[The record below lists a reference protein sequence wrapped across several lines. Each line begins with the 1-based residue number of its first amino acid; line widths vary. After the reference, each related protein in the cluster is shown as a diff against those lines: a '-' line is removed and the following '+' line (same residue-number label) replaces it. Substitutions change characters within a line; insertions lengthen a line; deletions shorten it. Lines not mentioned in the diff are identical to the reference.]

1 MSSEE
6 LASVLRAVRIHS
18 DRSFS
23 FPAGA
28 PPVRAESLTVALTH
42 ALYAGAF
49 AHGLDEEPRDADPA
63 SEADL
68 TRRLSR
74 ANRSR
79 DRWLDGWQVT
89 SVETSGAIVATR
101 DGRQRSAKPGEYA
114 LTFTRDLPP
123 RAGMAAM
130 LFIPRESLTM
140 QAHVYYALGET
151 LPDRDDVSRP
161 ARFYLRVPVDALPEL
176 YERLTGELN
185 RQELPF
191 TLKTMLA
198 PRDRDRRDATVL
210 YVQREHGARIEALL
224 LALPKALRAR
234 FGPGVPLFTR
244 SLGPGIGMAESPGG
258 GESFGM
264 QRSRLVA
271 EGIVDAWHGG
281 ANDEE
286 ATMRA
291 VQRRFETAGIDWSQ
305 PYLDA
310 APRVVLTAAN
320 VAQWLASRHG
330 GDSSTWSVSDRSSRN
345 RNFAVARADG
355 GGWFVKQLRVQV
367 PASLRMMQR
376 EAAILTWAAANEDVR
391 HLLPALG
398 GFDAHAQA
406 LTTEL
411 LAGAESVANI
421 ADRQTSTAIALA
433 AARSL
438 ALLHRQTPPR
448 SALLDRRPPDI
459 YTAHRGGPLLQWLGA
474 GQLEI
479 VDRVRESAI
488 LAPPLDQMAGE
499 WRTEQ
504 LIHGDVKWENCLWT
518 ASTGRMHWID
528 WELADAGDPLWDAGC
543 FVQSYLTRWP
553 EVDRRALDVFIDA
566 YAPEARPAILRCA
579 AARLVQTSLE
589 VMHGQPHP
597 TPLALRHLHAAKELM
612 RSSLPG

>member
-1 MSSEE
+1 MSEAE
-6 LASVLRAVRIHS
+6 LAAVLRAVRIHS
-18 DRSFS
+18 EDSFS

-28 PPVRAESLTVALTH
+28 PAVRAESLTVALTH
-42 ALYAGAF
+42 ALYTGAF
-49 AHGLDEEPRDADPA
+49 AFGPGEEPRDAGSIA
-63 SEADL
+63 EAEL
-68 TRRLSR
+68 TRWLSR

-79 DRWLDGWQVT
+79 DRWCDGWRIAAI
-89 SVETSGAIVATR
+89 EPSGAIVATC
-101 DGRQRSAKPGEYA
+101 DGRQRTAKPGEYA
-114 LTFTRDLPP
+114 LTFARDLPP
-123 RAGMAAM
+123 QVGMAAM
-130 LFIPRESLTM
+130 LFFPRESLTL

-151 LPDRDDVSRP
+151 LPDGQDASRP
-161 ARFYLRVPVDALPEL
+161 IRFYVRAPVDALPEL

-185 RQELPF
+185 RRELPF

-198 PRDRDRRDATVL
+198 PRERDRRDATVL
-210 YVQREHGARIEALL
+210 YVPREHCTRVEAILR
-224 LALPKALRAR
+224 ALPEALRAR
-234 FGPGVPLFTR
+234 LGPGVPLFTR
-244 SLGPGIGMAESPGG
+244 PVAPGIGMAESPGG

-271 EGIVDAWHGG
+271 EGIVDAWSAG
-281 ANDEE
+281 AEDEE
-286 ATMRA
+286 SRMHA
-291 VQRRFETAGIDWSQ
+291 VRQRFAAAGIDWNQ
-305 PYLDA
+305 PYRDA

-320 VAQWLASRHG
+320 VAEWLAARYDGDG
-330 GDSSTWSVSDRSSRN
+330 GAWSVSDRSSRN
-345 RNFAVARADG
+345 HNFAVTRADG
-355 GGWFVKQLRVQV
+355 SGWFVKQLRVQV

-376 EAAILTWAAANEDVR
+376 EAAILAWAAANDDVR
-391 HLLPALG
+391 HLLPAPA

-411 LAGAESVANI
+411 LAGAESVATI

-448 SALLDRRPPDI
+448 SPLFERRPPDI

-474 GQLEI
+474 GQMQI

-488 LAPPLDQMAGE
+488 LAPALDRMAAE
-499 WRTEQ
+499 WRAEH

-543 FVQSYLTRWP
+543 FVQAYLARWP
-553 EVDRRALDVFIDA
+553 DVDRRALDVFIDA

-589 VMHGQPHP
+589 VMHGQPRP
-597 TPLALRHLHAAKELM
+597 TPLALRHLHAAEELM
-612 RSSLPG
+612 HSGLPC

>member
-1 MSSEE
+1 MSSPE

-18 DRSFS
+18 DHSFS

-28 PPVRAESLTVALTH
+28 PAVRAESLPLALTH

-49 AHGLDEEPRDADPA
+49 AHGLAEERRDANPM
-63 SEADL
+63 SEAEL
-68 TRRLSR
+68 TRRLSQ

-79 DRWLDGWQVT
+79 DRWLDGWRIAA
-89 SVETSGAIVATR
+89 VETSGAIVATC
-101 DGRQRSAKPGEYA
+101 DGRQRNAKPGEYA
-114 LTFTRDLPP
+114 LTFARDLPP
-123 RAGMAAM
+123 RIGMAAM
-130 LFIPRESLTM
+130 LFFPRESLTM

-151 LPDRDDVSRP
+151 LPDSDDVSRP
-161 ARFYLRVPVDALPEL
+161 VRFYLRVPVDALPEL

-198 PRDRDRRDATVL
+198 PRDRDRRDSTVL
-210 YVQREHGARIEALL
+210 YAQREHCARVEAML
-224 LALPKALRAR
+224 LALPETLRAR

-244 SLGPGIGMAESPGG
+244 GLGPGMGMAESPGG

-271 EGIVDAWHGG
+271 EGIVDAWEGG
-281 ANDEE
+281 AEGGE

-291 VQRRFETAGIDWSQ
+291 VQQRFEAAGLDWRQ

-310 APRVVLTAAN
+310 AARVVLTAAN
-320 VAQWLASRHG
+320 VAQWLVSRHG
-330 GDSSTWSVSDRSSRN
+330 GDSSTWSVCDRSSRN

-367 PASLRMMQR
+367 PESLRMMQR
-376 EAAILTWAAANEDVR
+376 EAAILGWAAAHEEVR
-391 HLLPALG
+391 HLVPALIR
-398 GFDAHAQA
+398 FDAHAQI

-411 LAGAESVANI
+411 LAGAESVASI
-421 ADRQTSTAIALA
+421 ADRQTSAAIALA

-448 SALLDRRPPDI
+448 SALLDRRPPDVC
-459 YTAHRGGPLLQWLGA
+459 TAHRGGPLLQWLGA

-488 LAPPLDQMAGE
+488 LAPALDRMAGE
-499 WRTEQ
+499 WRAEQ
-504 LIHGDVKWENCLWT
+504 LIHGDVKWENSLWT
-518 ASTGRMHWID
+518 ASTGVMHWID
-528 WELADAGDPLWDAGC
+528 WELAGAGDPLWDAGC
-543 FVQSYLTRWP
+543 FVQSYLARWP
-553 EVDRRALDVFIDA
+553 DVDRGALDIFIDE
-566 YAPEARPAILRCA
+566 YAPESRPAILRCA

-597 TPLALRHLHAAKELM
+597 TPLAWRYLHAAEELM
-612 RSSLPG
+612 RSGLPG